1 MIINQI
7 REAGKEKY
15 FRTVINILIFAFT
28 ITTCGCYTTK
38 IEKTIPDSLADETNY
53 HIINA
58 VLKNGL
64 VVNLKDKG
72 AIFVSKY
79 QDKKNVILFRTVDT
93 VRDASGVSKMTSN
106 PNILETK
113 DILSLTVEKNVMS
126 SAGYTMIVIGGIV
139 VLAILAGIILS
150 SNNSKP
156 SSSSS
161 GGHSCP
167 FIYSM
172 NGSKYIFD
180 GEPYGGSVS
189 EGLKKT
195 DYSRLEQLTA
205 VDGKYKLLM
214 RNETEESQYTD
225 EMKLLV
231 VEHPVNTEDAPD
243 ISGKM
248 SVFEKAFPPLSV
260 TDENGKD
267 ITVFFNK
274 RDIVQWQTDMQDDAL
289 YETEKRKHELIF
301 KFPKP
306 KNAKKVKLLVNAG
319 TAQWGE
325 YMIKKMLDIRGNK
338 VDKWYE
344 DINKKGIEML
354 KLYQFVDREE
364 LFILKANILE
374 NGRWINRGS
383 ISAGG
388 PYIDEDRIIELN
400 TENVTGDTLCI
411 KLNPPYGY
419 WKFDYAGV
427 IYESSAPV
435 KVTELQV
442 NYAVDEKGKDL
453 KASLSGI
460 DGNYY
465 SMPEMTNSA
474 NIEFVVPA
482 PVENMKRSLFL
493 KTTGYYEIHLK
504 KDKPEQTE
512 LIEKIY
518 NTPGLILEITMN
530 EYIKKIKSLGLNDK

>member
-7 REAGKEKY
+7 RQAGNEKC
-15 FRTVINILIFAFT
+15 FRTVINILIIAFT

-38 IEKTIPDSLADETNY
+38 VEKTHPESLEEEMNY

-58 VLKNGL
+58 IMKDGL
-64 VVNLKDKG
+64 VINLRDKG
-72 AIFVSKY
+72 ATYVSNY
-79 QDKKNVILFRTVDT
+79 QDRKNVVLFRTNDT
-93 VRDASGVSKMTSN
+93 VRDASGVLKFTSKENT
-106 PNILETK
+106 IDTK
-113 DILSLTVEKNVMS
+113 DILSLTIQKEVVS
-126 SAGYTMIVIGGIV
+126 SGGYVIIILGVIVGIA
-139 VLAILAGIILS
+139 LIAGIAILS
-150 SNNSKP
+150 S
-156 SSSSS
+156 
-161 GGHSCP
+161 SCP

-180 GEPYGGSVS
+180 AEPYGGSVS

-195 DYSRLEQLTA
+195 DYSRLEHLEA
-205 VDGKYKLLM
+205 VGGKYKLLM
-214 RNETEESQYTD
+214 QNKTDETQYTD

-231 VEHPVNTEDAPD
+231 VEHPANTEAAPD

-248 SVFEKAFPPLSV
+248 SVFEKAIPPLSV

-267 ITVFFNK
+267 ITLFFNK
-274 RDIVQWQTDMQDDAL
+274 RDIVQWQTDMQDKAL
-289 YETEKRKHELIF
+289 YETKKLKHEIIF

-306 KNAKKVKLLVNAG
+306 KDAKKVKLLVNAG

-325 YMIKKMLDIRGNK
+325 YMLKEMLDIRGNK
-338 VDKWYE
+338 VDTWYD

-354 KLYQFVDREE
+354 KLYQFVEREE

-411 KLNPPYGY
+411 KLSPPFGY

-435 KVTELQV
+435 NVTELQLT
-442 NYAVDEKGKDL
+442 YAADEKGKDL
-453 KASLSGI
+453 KTSLSGI

-465 SMPEMTNSA
+465 SMPEMTNYA
-474 NIEFVVPA
+474 NIEFEVPA

-518 NTPGLILEITMN
+518 NTPGLILEVTMN
-530 EYIKKIKSLGLNDK
+530 EYIKMIKSFGLNDK